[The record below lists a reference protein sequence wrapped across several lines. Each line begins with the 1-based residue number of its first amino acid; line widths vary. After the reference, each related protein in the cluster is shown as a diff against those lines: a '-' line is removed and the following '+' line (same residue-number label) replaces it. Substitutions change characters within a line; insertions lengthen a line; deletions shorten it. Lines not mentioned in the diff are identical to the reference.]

1 MFHLLIICGIG
12 LFAFGLLTFSHPAL
26 RKLGGICV
34 LGASFLA
41 GYSIFDE
48 LWAGAIFAGA
58 WFFIPWVEI
67 LTRIRRMRLPLE
79 KKLGHRHPPSRD
91 LFPALPDFTEEVE
104 RADFV
109 YVEDT
114 GWRWEDISQ
123 FVRIFYNEKR
133 KAQATIC
140 LSEQSQ
146 AAFAYIALSSR
157 TADGHVWTTW
167 NYPFA
172 PTMKFAP
179 ELSINRVT
187 NAETFEELLLCHDAF
202 LHSEGIT
209 PLDIEEQDPE
219 NFETLMQK
227 EIRQQIDHNLDE
239 GLIKLSGHGTFR
251 YSWRGLFFLWCQFV
265 KDMVRLS

>member
-1 MFHLLIICGIG
+1 MFQLLIICGIG
-12 LFAFGLLTFSHPAL
+12 LFAFGLLTFGHPVL
-26 RKLGGICV
+26 RKLGGLCV
-34 LGASFLA
+34 LAASFLA
-41 GYSIFDE
+41 GYFITGQIWVGI
-48 LWAGAIFAGA
+48 LFAGA

-79 KKLGHRHPPSRD
+79 KELNHRRPPSRE

-104 RADFV
+104 MSDFV

-114 GWRWEDISQ
+114 GWQWGDIKQ
-123 FVRIFYNEKR
+123 FVRIFYHDKR
-133 KAQATIC
+133 KIQATIC
-140 LSEQSQ
+140 LSEQAK

-157 TADGHVWTTW
+157 TSDGHVWTTW

-179 ELSINRVT
+179 ELRVNRVT
-187 NAETFEELLLCHDAF
+187 NAESFEELLLCHDAF
-202 LHSEGIT
+202 LYSQGVT
-209 PLDIEEQDPE
+209 SPDLEEQDPN
-219 NFETLMQK
+219 NFEALMQK
-227 EIRQQIDHNLDE
+227 EIRHQIDHNLDQ
-239 GLIKLSGHGTFR
+239 GLIKLSGEGTFR